1 MENAVTSYD
10 IAAQIARINMPA
22 GHPLIGTIEDSL
34 KKARG
39 KLNYSKT
46 THIMRNLIRN
56 EKAVKHIMYKE
67 QPKANALDKRDLSN
81 DNEQEK
87 QKSVPKP
94 PRRPQHIR
102 VKSVRDNARLN
113 IMKEMA
119 RQFPSSTQMKYF
131 RQS

>member
-39 KLNYSKT
+39 KLNYSQT

-56 EKAVKHIMYKE
+56 EKAVKHLMYKE

-94 PRRPQHIR
+94 PRRP
-102 VKSVRDNARLN
+102 
-113 IMKEMA
+113 
-119 RQFPSSTQMKYF
+119 
-131 RQS
+131 